1 MPYVAFSLNRS
12 IGPIRPAFCRHL
24 AHEASGHIA
33 RWALEVQDANVADKD
48 NPTMALEGVDR
59 PQAFIGEMGLASSFS
74 EMDSD
79 ASSER
84 FWPSI
89 GCTYFPIG
97 LALGS

>member
-1 MPYVAFSLNRS
+1 M
-12 IGPIRPAFCRHL
+12 
-24 AHEASGHIA
+24 
-33 RWALEVQDANVADKD
+33 QDANVADKD

-89 GCTYFPIG
+89 GYTYFPIG